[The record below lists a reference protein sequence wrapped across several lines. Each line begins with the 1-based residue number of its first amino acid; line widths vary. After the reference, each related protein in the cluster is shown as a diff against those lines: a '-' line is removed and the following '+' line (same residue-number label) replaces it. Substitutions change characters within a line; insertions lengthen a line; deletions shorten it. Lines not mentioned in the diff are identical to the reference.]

1 MRTIKNLTEFP
12 FENDRVYVYLKDN
25 QTGTAFLEQAEAE
38 GFTYCDGQKPTS
50 REYSEIMAVNGD
62 NTINFVGA
70 VGRMAFGAAAKIGGK
85 KLIRVDYAKYA
96 AGDLDYEY
104 KPE

>member
-1 MRTIKNLTEFP
+1 MRTIRDLVGFKSC
-12 FENDRVYVYLKDN
+12 RVYVYLKDE
-25 QTGTAFLEQAEAE
+25 QTGKAFLEQAETE

-96 AGDLDYEY
+96 ADQDDYEY
-104 KPE
+104 RPE

>member
-1 MRTIKNLTEFP
+1 MRTIRDLAGFKSC
-12 FENDRVYVYLKDN
+12 RVYVYLKDE
-25 QTGTAFLEQAEAE
+25 QTGKAFLEQAETE

-96 AGDLDYEY
+96 ADQDDYEY
-104 KPE
+104 RPE